1 MDSPAPRQKSGLVVV
16 MLCFLTIVADGYD
29 LIVYGATV
37 PSLLD
42 EPGWEMTA
50 STAGLIGSWTLFGLM
65 VGFLLAGPLADR
77 VGRRKV
83 MMAGVVWFSAGCAIC
98 ALATSPEFLGAAR
111 FFTGIGLGGVVP
123 SAVALTMEFAPR
135 NRRQIYNGMMLTGY
149 SFGGIIAALVAI
161 ALLPDHG
168 WRVLYAVGALCVIVV
183 PAMYFWLPESV
194 NSLVARG
201 KDDEA
206 AEVARAY
213 DLDIGAVR
221 AEQLIQR
228 TATAN
233 GEKASGFRMLLTR
246 KYLPSLLL
254 FVVVCICAQLIGY
267 GLSTW
272 LPVLMREAGYPL
284 GSSLQFLL
292 VLQVGAVI
300 GMIGGSMLA
309 DRYGSR
315 RVLVPF
321 FLIGAISLLVLSRKV
336 DTAVLMVAVAG
347 AGLGSIG
354 SSSLAYGYVAAKYPA
369 SCRGSAVGASM
380 GLGRIGSILGPSIGG
395 WIVGS
400 SLATHWNFYAFAVPA
415 VIAAVI
421 VILMPASTVD
431 DEVAE
436 VRAPEVEPDRKS
448 GGLVVE
454 QAG

>member
-1 MDSPAPRQKSGLVVV
+1 MDSPVPRRKSGMVVV

-37 PSLLD
+37 PSLLE
-42 EPGWEMTA
+42 EPGWEMSA
-50 STAGLIGSWTLFGLM
+50 STAGLIGSWTLIGLM

-77 VGRRKV
+77 IGRRKV

-98 ALATSPEFLGAAR
+98 AVATSPEFLAAAR

-135 NRRQIYNGMMLTGY
+135 HRRQIYNGMMLTGY
-149 SFGGIIAALVAI
+149 SFGGIVAALVAI
-161 ALLPDHG
+161 ALLPDHS
-168 WRVLYAVGALCVIVV
+168 WRMLYAVGALCVIVV

-201 KDDEA
+201 KNAEA
-206 AEVARAY
+206 AELARAY
-213 DLDIGAVR
+213 GLDIDAVR
-221 AEQLIQR
+221 AEQGIQGEEASAR
-228 TATAN
+228 EEGTA
-233 GEKASGFRMLLTR
+233 GLRMLLTR
-246 KYLPSLLL
+246 RYLPSLLL
-254 FVVVCICAQLIGY
+254 FVVVCICAQLITY
-267 GLSTW
+267 GLNTW

-292 VLQVGAVI
+292 VLQVGAII
-300 GMIGGSMLA
+300 GMIGGSMFA

-315 RVLVPF
+315 RILVLF
-321 FLIGAISLLVLSRKV
+321 FLIGAVSLLVLSRKL

-380 GLGRIGSILGPSIGG
+380 GLGRVGSILGPSIGG
-395 WIVGS
+395 WVVGS
-400 SLATHWNFYAFAVPA
+400 SLGSQWNFYAFAVPA

-421 VILMPASTVD
+421 VILLPASTVD
-431 DEVAE
+431 D
-436 VRAPEVEPDRKS
+436 VRALAVRPDPDQDGVVEPAR
-448 GGLVVE
+448 
-454 QAG
+454 